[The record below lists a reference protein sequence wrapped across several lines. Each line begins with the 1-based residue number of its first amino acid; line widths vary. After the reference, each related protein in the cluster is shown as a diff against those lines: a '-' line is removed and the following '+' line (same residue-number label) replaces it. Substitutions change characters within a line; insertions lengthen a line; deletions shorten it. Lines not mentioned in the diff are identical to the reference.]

1 MKKNLL
7 GILIIMVIAVS
18 FCIPA
23 QAQNTITGIWKTV
36 SDEGPDKGKEKS
48 YIEIFEK
55 NGAYFGKITKLLL
68 KPQNTLCEKC
78 KGDLK
83 DKPVVGIVNTHDMKK
98 TGSVDEELG
107 EEYAGG
113 TIMDPDSGKTY
124 KCKMWV
130 KGDVL
135 TVRGYVGF
143 IYRTQKWFRLK

>member
-1 MKKNLL
+1 MKK
-7 GILIIMVIAVS
+7 ILTGLMIIMFVAVF

-23 QAQNTITGIWKTV
+23 KAQSTITGIWKTV
-36 SDEGPDKGKEKS
+36 ADEGPDKGKETS

-68 KPQNTLCEKC
+68 KPQDTLCDKC

-83 DKPVVGIVNTHDMKK
+83 NKPVVGMINMQDMKK
-98 TGSVDEELG
+98 TGNMDEEFG
-107 EEYAGG
+107 AEYAGG
-113 TIMDPDSGKTY
+113 TIMDPENGKTY

-135 TVRGYVGF
+135 TTRGYIGF
-143 IYRTQKWFRLK
+143 FYRTGQWFRLK